1 VLVTSRNPV
10 WRGLAG
16 PLAVDVLAREQAVT
30 FLARRTGSQDSGS
43 LDGLAEVLG
52 DLPLALEQASAYI
65 EETVIPIGEYVS
77 LFTERAAELFNL
89 GRASTTEQTIAT
101 IWTLSLKQI
110 HNDTPAAQDLLTLCG
125 FLAPDDIPRPLLADH
140 AGKLPERLAEAVAD
154 PLSYN
159 QAIGGLRRYSLIT
172 ATQDALSVHRLVQAV
187 VRNRPDQAAAGQ
199 WALAAL
205 HLVESAFP
213 SESYEFDNWPECAQL
228 FPHALAVIGYSN
240 DLIGESLAMAALLGK
255 AGLYL
260 WRRAEYTEA
269 QQWLQR
275 ALAIRQ
281 SLVGPDHLDT
291 AHALWSLALVT
302 LDQGDLSTAR
312 SLHERALAIRESHLA
327 SDHPDIGWSS
337 NDLAGVLRAQGDL
350 DGSRSLYERA
360 LAIREARLGPDHLDT
375 ATSLVD
381 LGVVLAKLGRLPAA
395 RLALN
400 RALAIY
406 RRRLGPN
413 HPRTI
418 TCRRALATL
427 GGQGPR
433 RRR

>member
-1 VLVTSRNPV
+1 
-10 WRGLAG
+10 
-16 PLAVDVLAREQAVT
+16 
-30 FLARRTGSQDSGS
+30 
-43 LDGLAEVLG
+43 
-52 DLPLALEQASAYI
+52 
-65 EETVIPIGEYVS
+65 

-228 FPHALAVIGYSN
+228 FPH
-240 DLIGESLAMAALLGK
+240 
-255 AGLYL
+255 
-260 WRRAEYTEA
+260 TP
-269 QQWLQR
+269 WL
-275 ALAIRQ
+275 
-281 SLVGPDHLDT
+281 
-291 AHALWSLALVT
+291 
-302 LDQGDLSTAR
+302 
-312 SLHERALAIRESHLA
+312 
-327 SDHPDIGWSS
+327 
-337 NDLAGVLRAQGDL
+337 
-350 DGSRSLYERA
+350 
-360 LAIREARLGPDHLDT
+360 
-375 ATSLVD
+375 
-381 LGVVLAKLGRLPAA
+381 
-395 RLALN
+395 
-400 RALAIY
+400 
-406 RRRLGPN
+406 
-413 HPRTI
+413 
-418 TCRRALATL
+418 
-427 GGQGPR
+427 
-433 RRR
+433 